1 MNDKHKKL
9 IKELTEISVQISK
22 SLIGYDDKEDF
33 DNNETDKKKI
43 SNYYSLLLK
52 QQELNNKL
60 IKIK

>member
-22 SLIGYDDKEDF
+22 SMIGYDDKEDF